1 MKVQTA
7 DADCFESQLRSRK
20 ERNGT
25 QFNLSKWNAV
35 AARDM
40 TNSDAL
46 SRFWCSSIK
55 SAISTQ

>member
-20 ERNGT
+20 ERNGI

-40 TNSDAL
+40 TTSDAL